1 MHGKYC
7 NIYYHL
13 AQLKCCI
20 HTVCIRELAQLSF
33 APLLIPPPT
42 PFITS
47 SHTYR
52 CKDTPAHICF
62 LPSNQSIDQSI
73 YLSISQSIS
82 HPLGMRTL
90 IRQST
95 LLTHPFVLK

>member
-7 NIYYHL
+7 SIYYHL
-13 AQLKCCI
+13 AQLEYYI
-20 HTVCIRELAQLSF
+20 HTVCTRELAQLSF
-33 APLLIPPPT
+33 APLLIPPPLLLSQAVT
-42 PFITS
+42 
-47 SHTYR
+47 HR

-62 LPSNQSIDQSI
+62 FPPNQYIDQSI

-90 IRQST
+90 LRQST
-95 LLTHPFVLK
+95 LLTYPFVLK